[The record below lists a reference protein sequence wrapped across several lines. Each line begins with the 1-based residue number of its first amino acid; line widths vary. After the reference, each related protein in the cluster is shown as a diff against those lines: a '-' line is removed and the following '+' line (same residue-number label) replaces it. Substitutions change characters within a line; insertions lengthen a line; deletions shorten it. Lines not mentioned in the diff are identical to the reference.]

1 MNVGDTVYVCSED
14 NRCKSVIS
22 DETGLFWKIK
32 TTKGEDKYSKRTL
45 KKVEYPYFD
54 CCFIASLK

>member
-1 MNVGDTVYVCSED
+1 MKVGDTVYVCSGD

-32 TTKGEDKYSKRTL
+32 TTKGEDKY
-45 KKVEYPYFD
+45 
-54 CCFIASLK
+54 